1 MDRPRRRARLA
12 CVGIGSE
19 RAQSAGA
26 QAAGTRS
33 SCVTRPISLYT
44 ESFAERA
51 AFDTGVSRALL
62 HAAARGEARESLRLH
77 VPPDVVAFSV
87 LDRARPGFREAVAAA
102 HEAGWGAILRLAGG
116 RAAVFHRETIAF
128 AWCIPDPEPR
138 GSIAQRFEWM
148 ASVVARTLQSLGV
161 DARIGAVP
169 GEYCPGDHSVNA
181 RGLRK
186 LMGVGQRL
194 VKGAAHV
201 GGVIVVRDSARV
213 REALAP
219 VYAAMGVDWDP
230 ASAGAV
236 EDEVPGTTRENV
248 LAALQREIE
257 REAELVPERLDP
269 RWLAEAATLASEHEI

>member
-1 MDRPRRRARLA
+1 VPREIA
-12 CVGIGSE
+12 
-19 RAQSAGA
+19 
-26 QAAGTRS
+26 
-33 SCVTRPISLYT
+33 LYT
-44 ESFAERA
+44 ESFADRA
-51 AFDTGVSRALL
+51 AYDTGVSRALL

-102 HEAGWGAILRLAGG
+102 RAGGWGAILRLAGG

-138 GSIAQRFEWM
+138 GSIAQRFDWM
-148 ASVVARTLQSLGV
+148 AGVVARALRSLGV
-161 DARIGAVP
+161 DARVGAVP

-181 RGLRK
+181 RGERK

-213 REALAP
+213 RDALVP

-236 EDEVPGTTRENV
+236 EDEARGVTRADV
-248 LAALQREIE
+248 LAALQGEIA
-257 REAELVPERLDP
+257 REAALVPAKLDA
-269 RWLAEAATLASEHEI
+269 RWLAEAEKLASEHEIRDAR

>member
-1 MDRPRRRARLA
+1 M
-12 CVGIGSE
+12 
-19 RAQSAGA
+19 
-26 QAAGTRS
+26 RS
-33 SCVTRPISLYT
+33 ISLYT
-44 ESFAERA
+44 ESFAARA
-51 AFDTGVSRALL
+51 AYDTAVSRALL

-77 VPPDVVAFSV
+77 KPSDVIAFSV

-102 HEAGWGAILRLAGG
+102 HARGWGAILRLAGG
-116 RAAVFHRETIAF
+116 RAAVFHTETIAF

-138 GSIAQRFEWM
+138 GSIALRFEQI
-148 ASVVARTLQSLGV
+148 ANVVARALQSLGV
-161 DARIGAVP
+161 DARVGAVP

-181 RGLRK
+181 RGARK

-213 REALAP
+213 RDALVP

-236 EDEVPGTTRENV
+236 EDEVPGVTWGDV
-248 LAALQREIE
+248 LAALQKEVA
-257 REAELVPERLDP
+257 REAELIPAVLDA
-269 RWLAEAATLASEHEI
+269 RWLAEAETLAPEHEVERSA

>member
-1 MDRPRRRARLA
+1 MVR
-12 CVGIGSE
+12 
-19 RAQSAGA
+19 
-26 QAAGTRS
+26 T
-33 SCVTRPISLYT
+33 ISLFT

-51 AFDTGVSRALL
+51 EYDTAVSRALL

-102 HEAGWGAILRLAGG
+102 RAGGWGAILRLAGG

-128 AWCIPDPEPR
+128 ALCTPDPEPR
-138 GSIAQRFEWM
+138 ASITQRFDWT
-148 ASVVARTLQSLGV
+148 AGVVARALAALGV
-161 DARIGAVP
+161 DARVGAVP

-181 RGLRK
+181 RGARK

-213 REALAP
+213 RDVLVP
-219 VYAAMGVDWDP
+219 VYAAMGVAWDP
-230 ASAGAV
+230 ATAGAV
-236 EDEVPGTTRENV
+236 EDELPGVRREDV
-248 LAALQREIE
+248 LAALTREIE
-257 REAELVPERLDP
+257 REAALVPGKLEAK
-269 RWLAEAATLASEHEI
+269 WLAEAESLAGEHAIAGS